1 MSKPKYDVD
10 NEIFCYNYKKEKVK
24 GIISMI
30 TINRKGIRYR
40 VKVGYDNQ
48 EEVWEDDVIGIAV
61 AKDDSESP
69 CRKCLAD
76 KASCCGC
83 TAWREWKLKQEKG
96 DKHD

>member
-83 TAWREWKLKQEKG
+83 TAWREWKQLCKG
-96 DKHD
+96 IT

>member
-40 VKVGYDNQ
+40 VKVGYDHQ
-48 EEVWEDDVIGIAV
+48 IEVWEDEIVGKYEEEQNEV
-61 AKDDSESP
+61 SN
-69 CRKCLAD
+69 
-76 KASCCGC
+76 
-83 TAWREWKLKQEKG
+83 
-96 DKHD
+96 